1 MRIVKPSVE
10 LLCITPNAEEL
21 IERAG
26 RTCYKSE
33 DKITP
38 GSSEKFIRMIVARGH
53 LSVMEHASATLKFIC
68 DRGVTHEMVRH
79 RTAAYS
85 QESTRYCNYAKDKF
99 GNEISVIE
107 PPFANDAL
115 REEWCKAMEAAEA
128 SYLRLLE
135 AGAPP
140 ELARGVLPNSLATEI
155 VMTSNFR
162 NWLHFFELRCSKAA
176 HPQIREVANMA
187 LVILQKEAPAVF
199 GEQNTAC

>member
-53 LSVMEHASATLKFIC
+53 FSVLEHATATLRFVC

-115 REEWCKAMEAAEA
+115 RDEWRKAMEAAEA

-162 NWLHFFELRCSKAA
+162 NWLHFFEQRCSKAA
-176 HPQIREVANMA
+176 HPQIREVANLA
-187 LVILQKEAPAVF
+187 LTILQKEAPAVF
-199 GEQNTAC
+199 GGELDA